1 MLIRLLDAIGK
12 SKCTHLPQATVSRHE
27 ATYVH
32 ARRSLST
39 RLKGL
44 VTSFPL
50 VRRRRAGAA
59 TLTREGRDRVETG
72 PPEVRAP

>member
-1 MLIRLLDAIGK
+1 MLIRLLDAFGVYL
-12 SKCTHLPQATVSRHE
+12 CTQLPKATVSRH
-27 ATYVH
+27 VH

-39 RLKGL
+39 RLKAL

-59 TLTREGRDRVETG
+59 TLTREGRERLETG

>member
-1 MLIRLLDAIGK
+1 MLIRLPASIRKALC
-12 SKCTHLPQATVSRHE
+12 SQLPQATVSRH
-27 ATYVH
+27 VH

-39 RLKGL
+39 RLKAL

>member
-1 MLIRLLDAIGK
+1 MLIRLLVRIG
-12 SKCTHLPQATVSRHE
+12 SPSWTQLPKATVSRH
-27 ATYVH
+27 VH

-39 RLKGL
+39 RLKAL

-59 TLTREGRDRVETG
+59 TLTREGRDRLETG

>member
-1 MLIRLLDAIGK
+1 MLIRLLVSFGDVL
-12 SKCTHLPQATVSRHE
+12 CTQLPKATVSRH
-27 ATYVH
+27 VH

-59 TLTREGRDRVETG
+59 TLTQEGRDRVETG

>member
-1 MLIRLLDAIGK
+1 MLIRLLVRIG
-12 SKCTHLPQATVSRHE
+12 SPSWTQLPKATVSRH
-27 ATYVH
+27 VH

-39 RLKGL
+39 RLKAL

-72 PPEVRAP
+72 PTEVRAP

>member
-1 MLIRLLDAIGK
+1 MLIRLLRASGGALC
-12 SKCTHLPQATVSRHE
+12 SQLPQATVSRH
-27 ATYVH
+27 VH

-39 RLKGL
+39 RLKAL

-59 TLTREGRDRVETG
+59 TLTREGRERLETG

>member
-1 MLIRLLDAIGK
+1 MLIRLLDAMCEA
-12 SKCTHLPQATVSRHE
+12 KCTHLLQATVSRH
-27 ATYVH
+27 VH

-39 RLKGL
+39 RLKAL

-59 TLTREGRDRVETG
+59 TLTREGRDRLETG

>member
-1 MLIRLLDAIGK
+1 MLIRLLDAMCEA
-12 SKCTHLPQATVSRHE
+12 KCTHLLQATVSRH
-27 ATYVH
+27 VH

-39 RLKGL
+39 RLKAL

-50 VRRRRAGAA
+50 VRRRRTGAA
-59 TLTREGRDRVETG
+59 TLTREGRERLETG

>member
-1 MLIRLLDAIGK
+1 MLSRLLTVIGK
-12 SKCTHLPQATVSRHE
+12 AQCTQLPKATVSRH
-27 ATYVH
+27 VH